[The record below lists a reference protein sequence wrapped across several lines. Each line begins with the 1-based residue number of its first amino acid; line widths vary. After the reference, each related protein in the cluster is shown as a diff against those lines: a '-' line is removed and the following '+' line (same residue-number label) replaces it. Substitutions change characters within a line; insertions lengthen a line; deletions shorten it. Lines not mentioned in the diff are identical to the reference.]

1 MRLLIV
7 AAMNVLT
14 AHGAFAAEVAQA
26 DRATVVSAVTRH
38 LESEY
43 VDLTVGRKAAQQLR
57 RRFDAAALKKATTGV
72 AFAEALTRALREETG
87 DGHLKV
93 EFSEA
98 ALSEDSK
105 AADEEFSAQEMERY
119 YGAHLNFGVQK
130 AERLAGNV
138 GLLELSVFPPA
149 TMGGNTVAAAMQ
161 VLAHTDA
168 LIIDLRRN
176 GGGGDSVSLVAS
188 YLFDDAFDDRKPLS
202 GIYDRPSGITQQQ
215 YTLPYVPG
223 ARFGAKKPVFI
234 LISKRTFSAAEAF
247 AYDMQALKRATV
259 IGEPSGGGAHP
270 FNYRRIH
277 SHFVLW
283 SVTQKSVNPITGANW
298 QGIGVQPDVVVD
310 PKDALDRAVAL
321 IAASGKQQALHRR

>member
-7 AAMNVLT
+7 VAMALLAAH
-14 AHGAFAAEVAQA
+14 AAFAAELAQA
-26 DRATVVSAVTRH
+26 DRASVVSAVTKH

-43 VDLTVGRKAAQQLR
+43 VDLTVGRKAAQQLL
-57 RRFDAAALKKATTGV
+57 RRFNARLKKATSG
-72 AFAEALTRALREETG
+72 AEFAEALTRALREETG

-105 AADEEFSAQEMERY
+105 AADEKFSAQEMERY
-119 YGAHLNFGVQK
+119 YGAHVNFGVQK
-130 AERLAGNV
+130 AERLEGNV

-188 YLFDDAFDDRKPLS
+188 YLFDDAFDDASR
-202 GIYDRPSGITQQQ
+202 
-215 YTLPYVPG
+215 
-223 ARFGAKKPVFI
+223 
-234 LISKRTFSAAEAF
+234 SAAS
-247 AYDMQALKRATV
+247 T
-259 IGEPSGGGAHP
+259 IGP
-270 FNYRRIH
+270 
-277 SHFVLW
+277 
-283 SVTQKSVNPITGANW
+283 
-298 QGIGVQPDVVVD
+298 
-310 PKDALDRAVAL
+310 
-321 IAASGKQQALHRR
+321 AASRSSNTLCRMCRERGSARTSPCSS